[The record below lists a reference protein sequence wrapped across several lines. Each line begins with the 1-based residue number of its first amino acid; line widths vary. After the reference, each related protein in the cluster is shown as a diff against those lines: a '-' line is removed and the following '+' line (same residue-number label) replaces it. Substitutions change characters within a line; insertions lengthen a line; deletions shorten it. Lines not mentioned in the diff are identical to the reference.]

1 MATKI
6 DIQSGGF
13 TTEAFSSKVNVKLR
27 EQGCY
32 SDIVNTKYQ
41 GEIKRDGDR
50 VTFYSI
56 GRLEA
61 FDYNYKNPEAI
72 NYANPEGDKQTLIVD
87 QIKVIPFKVG
97 RIQEVFSNLDLV
109 EQYTEE
115 IAVTGGNTKDA
126 YNHSLALTGAG
137 TKLNAGSALTVTED
151 NTWKQICDMHA
162 VLHRNNAIRSNGL
175 DYSGKRP
182 ALVVTPEFHGMLM
195 QTKQFFSNA
204 FGEKVLRTGQV
215 GHIGIFDVFVNTV
228 NENAT
233 GDQTIVAL
241 TSDAITYAD
250 KLTETE
256 TIKDKDELGEFVRCT
271 MVYGA
276 KVANPKCIVTNLIK
290 LA

>member
-1 MATKI
+1 MTAI
-6 DIQSGGF
+6 DIKAGGF
-13 TTEAFSSKVNVKLR
+13 TTEAFSSKTNVKLKK
-27 EQGCY
+27 QGCY

-41 GEIKRDGDR
+41 GEIQRDGDR
-50 VTFYSI
+50 VTFYGI
-56 GRLEA
+56 GDLEA
-61 FDYNYKNPEAI
+61 QDYDYKNPTSI
-72 NYANPEGDKQTLIVD
+72 QYANPEGDKQTLIVD
-87 QIKVIPFKVG
+87 QIKVIPFVVG
-97 RIQEVFSNLDLV
+97 DIQNVFSNLDLV
-109 EQYTEE
+109 EQYTEQ
-115 IAVTGGNTKDA
+115 IAVTGGNVKDA

-137 TKLNAGSALTVTED
+137 TKLNASSALTVTED
-151 NTWKQICDMHA
+151 NTWKQICDMHS

-195 QTKQFFSNA
+195 QTKQFFANA

-233 GDQTIVAL
+233 GEQTIVAL

-250 KLTETE
+250 KMTKTETLR
-256 TIKDKDELGEFVRCT
+256 DKDELGDFVRCT

>member
-1 MATKI
+1 MTTAI
-6 DIQSGGF
+6 DVKAGGF
-13 TTEAFSSKVNVKLR
+13 TTELFSKKTNVKLKK
-27 EQGCY
+27 QGCY

-41 GEIKRDGDR
+41 GEIQRDGDR
-50 VTFYSI
+50 VTFYGI
-56 GRLEA
+56 GDLEA
-61 FDYNYKNPEAI
+61 QDYDYKNPTSI
-72 NYANPEGDKQTLIVD
+72 QYANPEGDKQTLIVD
-87 QIKVIPFKVG
+87 QIKVIPFVVG
-97 RIQEVFSNLDLV
+97 DIQNVFSNLDLV
-109 EQYTEE
+109 EQYTEQ
-115 IAVTGGNTKDA
+115 ISVTGGNVKDA
-126 YNHSLALTGAG
+126 YNHSLALAGAA

-151 NTWKQICDMHA
+151 NTWKQICEMHA

-195 QTKQFFSNA
+195 QTKQFFANA

-233 GDQTIVAL
+233 GEQTIVAL

-250 KLTETE
+250 KLTKTE
-256 TIKDKDELGEFVRCT
+256 TLRDKDELGDFVRCT